1 MSRKRKTE
9 NIQMLNS
16 ILSDNMP
23 DKRRKIH
30 FDKNG
35 DVMTQNSI
43 QNFQKL
49 KEGDN
54 SISPPHNILKKI
66 KIVENIEQQSK
77 KIIEEKKVLYDKHLK
92 KIKDNRNNILKM
104 KEIELNREM
113 IAKDKMILLT
123 NNIYYND
130 KDGKIN
136 RDSVTQHEDGLN
148 KFNKFSKD
156 YHDDN
161 QHDDDYHHV
170 DILQYIEK
178 FENDI
183 KKFISQEK
191 LLKRK
196 KKIEKSKNQSMFEG
210 KEDLRIIKISNEHRL
225 KKELIKT
232 KEGIELI
239 KEIKDSCTHLL
250 NEHTMILNKFLN
262 MLSEVDL
269 YEQM

>member
-30 FDKNG
+30 FDKNVG
-35 DVMTQNSI
+35 VMTQNSI

-49 KEGDN
+49 KDGDN
-54 SISPPHNILKKI
+54 SISPSHNILKKI

-156 YHDDN
+156 YH
-161 QHDDDYHHV
+161 V
-170 DILQYIEK
+170 DILQNIEK

-183 KKFISQEK
+183 KKYISQEK

-196 KKIEKSKNQSMFEG
+196 KKIEKSKNQSMFES

-262 MLSEVDL
+262 RLSEVDL